1 MHNNQQ
7 LTNKGSFVNQ
17 GKQGNALQLKGSKV
31 CMPFEKYSQNNN
43 YITLLNLTALDGV
56 PIHSLKEEDY
66 HLVHGFDDSDSEHD
80 FTYHERMPQALLNE
94 IWDLLG
100 EDVDTDFPP
109 KIRVKYPLWMLATH
123 QELMKVSSIFFVGC

>member
-94 IWDLLG
+94 EGIYLVRMLMQ
-100 EDVDTDFPP
+100 TSPP
-109 KIRVKYPLWMLATH
+109 RSGSNTLC
-123 QELMKVSSIFFVGC
+123 GC